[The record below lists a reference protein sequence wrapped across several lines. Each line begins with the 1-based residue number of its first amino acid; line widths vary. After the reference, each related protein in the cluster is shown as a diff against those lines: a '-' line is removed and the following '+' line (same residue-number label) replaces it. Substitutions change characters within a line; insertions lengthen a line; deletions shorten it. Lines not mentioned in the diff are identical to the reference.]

1 MNAKAAKRIRYAVRC
16 MGLKTAKPE
25 GSFLHILAK
34 HPVLSHMI
42 SISAGQAETS
52 SAKKMITQFKRQYK
66 ALPFHRR
73 EVHQESHSFV
83 LQVKHG
89 NATRRFPAN

>member
-16 MGLKTAKPE
+16 MGLKNEPTEVKRNRLLQGNPYQAK
-25 GSFLHILAK
+25 A
-34 HPVLSHMI
+34 
-42 SISAGQAETS
+42 SAA
-52 SAKKMITQFKRQYK
+52 ARMITQFKRQYK

-73 EVHQESHSFV
+73 DVHQESHSFV

-89 NATRRFPAN
+89 NATRNFPA

>member
-16 MGLKTAKPE
+16 MGLSTEKPSAPKQSLFGPSDAGRAKTSRAK
-25 GSFLHILAK
+25 
-34 HPVLSHMI
+34 
-42 SISAGQAETS
+42 Q
-52 SAKKMITQFKRQYK
+52 MITQFKRQYK

-73 EVHQESHSFV
+73 DVHQESHSFV

-89 NATRRFPAN
+89 NATRNFPA

>member
-16 MGLKTAKPE
+16 MGLKEGPTEVGKNTMFGINRKPAK
-25 GSFLHILAK
+25 A
-34 HPVLSHMI
+34 
-42 SISAGQAETS
+42 SAA
-52 SAKKMITQFKRQYK
+52 ARMVTQFKRQYK

-73 EVHQESHSFV
+73 DVHQESHSFV

-89 NATRRFPAN
+89 NATRNFPA

>member
-16 MGLKTAKPE
+16 MGLKHEPTKVKRSTLFSNNDEPA
-25 GSFLHILAK
+25 
-34 HPVLSHMI
+34 
-42 SISAGQAETS
+42 QACYRTRT
-52 SAKKMITQFKRQYK
+52 ITRLKREYK

-73 EVHQESHSFV
+73 DVPQESHSFV

-89 NATRRFPAN
+89 NATRRFPA

>member
-16 MGLKTAKPE
+16 MGLSAEKPE
-25 GSFLHILAK
+25 TPKPRWFGSSSTGPAK
-34 HPVLSHMI
+34 
-42 SISAGQAETS
+42 S
-52 SAKKMITQFKRQYK
+52 SPAKRMITQCKRGYK

-73 EVHQESHSFV
+73 DVHQESHSFV

-89 NATRRFPAN
+89 NVTRRFPAN

>member
-16 MGLKTAKPE
+16 MGASNKKPE
-25 GSFLHILAK
+25 GSFLHQLSK
-34 HPVLSHMI
+34 HPVLAHMI
-42 SISAGQAETS
+42 SISSGQAQTS
-52 SAKKMITQFKRQYK
+52 AAKKLITRFKAEYK

-73 EVHQESHSFV
+73 AVHQESHSFV

-89 NATRRFPAN
+89 NATRQYPA